1 MRGRVFIHQLS
12 DHCLAGDVTCGL
24 HHNSAWELVVATILS
39 AACTDAG
46 VNLVTPGLFRQSSD
60 GKRFCR
66 PGTRAL
72 GRGHSQNGIFRN
84 KSKSIVGA
92 ARKLLSDFGGKAPD
106 EMDSSRITGS
116 RDRCTAAPVAI
127 LRAFS

>member
-1 MRGRVFIHQLS
+1 MVRDFAALEPEHLE
-12 DHCLAGDVTCGL
+12 GDIRRTG
-24 HHNSAWELVVATILS
+24 
-39 AACTDAG
+39 
-46 VNLVTPGLFRQSSD
+46 F
-60 GKRFCR
+60 
-66 PGTRAL
+66 
-72 GRGHSQNGIFRN
+72 FRN